1 MQGDTNYRIVSVQ
14 SGPYHA
20 CRYDVYYIK
29 KQALV
34 TIEDEYYKL
43 FVNSLGIM
51 WNATTILFISMSSK
65 YLTEYLLFVY
75 MIVNTT

>member
-1 MQGDTNYRIVSVQ
+1 MQGDTSYRNVSVKL
-14 SGPYHA
+14 GPYHA

-43 FVNSLGIM
+43 VVNSLGIM
-51 WNATTILFISMSSK
+51 WNTTTIIFISMSSK
-65 YLTEYLLFVY
+65 RLTEYLLFVY
-75 MIVNTT
+75 MIGNTT